1 MISVDLF
8 CCYLVVPHET
18 RRKTS
23 GTAVRMQETQ
33 RTSNATDCEYL
44 NINSLLH
51 INHNCLANEIVRNTV
66 VLKCNRL
73 FHDLITSDVD
83 HNVATAVRLAVCIT
97 FLF

>member
-23 GTAVRMQETQ
+23 GAAVRMQETQ
-33 RTSNATDCEYL
+33 RTSNTTDCEYL
-44 NINSLLH
+44 SINSLLH